1 MLFIVSTPI
10 GNLDDLSLRQAK
22 ILSSSDIILAEDT
35 RSAKILLDGIKERF
49 PKFSKG
55 RHDGRPL
62 QTDLTDLTD
71 STDYRSPIVWSY
83 YKEKEFQKLPEIIDL
98 LKEGKNISLISEAGT
113 PLVSDPGFLLVK
125 SCIQRNLPITVIP
138 GASAAT
144 TALIY
149 SGFDPGEH
157 MFLGFFPKKERQ
169 IIQIIERLKKIKTIF
184 PDMVF
189 IFYESP
195 LRIKETLRCI
205 DTSKFMVEV
214 VIAREMTKKFEEII
228 RGPIDELLKKDYKGE
243 ITVVIK

>member
-1 MLFIVSTPI
+1 MLYIVSTPI

-22 ILSSSDIILAEDT
+22 TLSSSDIILAEDT
-35 RSAKILLDGIKERF
+35 RSAKTLLDAIKIRF
-49 PKFSKG
+49 NIPEVC
-55 RHDGRPL
+55 
-62 QTDLTDLTD
+62 
-71 STDYRSPIVWSY
+71 STVWSY

-113 PLVSDPGFLLVK
+113 PLVSDPGYLLVK
-125 SCIQRNLPITVIP
+125 SCIKRNLPITVIP
-138 GASAAT
+138 GLSAAT

-157 MFLGFFPKKERQ
+157 MFLGFFPRKEGQ
-169 IIQIIERLKKIKTIF
+169 IFQLIERLKQIKTIF

-205 DTSKFMVEV
+205 DTSKFKVEV

-228 RGPIDELLKKDYKGE
+228 HGPVDELMKRDYKGE